1 MNWGHKILLVIIAFV
16 LIMFGMVY
24 IAFQQNNELIDN
36 NYYEKEVKYQSL
48 IDASRRLNDASNQK
62 IFTQNESIIS
72 IKLPINLVQKFN
84 NGKIEFLKN
93 DDQSKDIRVSF
104 VPDSLGV
111 YNIEKNKFGKGSF
124 TARVEWYNEKTMY
137 YRTEKLILD

>member
-36 NYYEKEVKYQSL
+36 NYYEKEVKYQLL
-48 IDASRRLNDASNQK
+48 IDASRRLNDESNQK

-93 DDQSKDIRVSF
+93 DDQSKDIRISF
-104 VPDSLGV
+104 MPDSLGAF
-111 YNIEKNKFGKGSF
+111 NIEKSKFGKGSY
-124 TARVEWYNEKTMY
+124 TARVEWYNDKTMY

>member
-16 LIMFGMVY
+16 FLMFGMVY

-36 NYYEKEVKYQSL
+36 NYYEKETKYQSV
-48 IDASRRLNDASNQK
+48 IDASHRLNDVYSKNVF
-62 IFTQNESIIS
+62 IQNGTLIS
-72 IKLPINLVQKFN
+72 VKLPDSLIQFFN

-93 DDQSKDIRVSF
+93 DDQSKDVRISF
-104 VPDSLGV
+104 IPDSLGIF
-111 YNIEKNKFGKGSF
+111 NIEKSKFGKGTF
-124 TARVEWYNEKTMY
+124 TARVEWYNDKTMY